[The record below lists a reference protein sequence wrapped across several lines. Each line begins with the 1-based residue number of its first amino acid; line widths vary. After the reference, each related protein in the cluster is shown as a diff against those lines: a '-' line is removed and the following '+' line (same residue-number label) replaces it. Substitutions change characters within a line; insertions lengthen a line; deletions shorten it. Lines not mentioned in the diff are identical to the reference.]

1 MRYLLLM
8 ILATVLVC
16 GGCSNGSSS
25 GDGSGTTDTDSDTD
39 SDTDGDS
46 DADTDSDTDS
56 DSDSDTDTDTDL
68 CDEYPTPGA
77 TVEEGAVMANYTLID
92 RDDVSHQL
100 CALVN
105 ADSTYVFMLLTD
117 ET

>member
-56 DSDSDTDTDTDL
+56 DTDTDADL

-100 CALVN
+100 CELVN